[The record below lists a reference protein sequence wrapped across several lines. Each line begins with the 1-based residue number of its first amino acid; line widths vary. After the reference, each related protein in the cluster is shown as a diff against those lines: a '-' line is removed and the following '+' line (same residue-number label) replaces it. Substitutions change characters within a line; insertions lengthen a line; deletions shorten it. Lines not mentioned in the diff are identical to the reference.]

1 MIEFILIATS
11 LTHII
16 ATTSLLD
23 NFREW
28 LLKSEQ
34 HKVIELMTC
43 YKCLGFWLGFILSM
57 IYFEDFN
64 VFSCICKGLLVS
76 LVSDLYCRIINKIY

>member
-16 ATTSLLD
+16 ATTSLL
-23 NFREW
+23 NNLREW
-28 LLKSEQ
+28 LLNSEQ
-34 HKVIELMTC
+34 HKTLELLTC
-43 YKCLGFWLGFILSM
+43 YKCLGFWIGFIIS
-57 IYFEDFN
+57 IFYFKDFN

-76 LVSDLYCRIINKIY
+76 LVSDVFCRIINKLY